1 MDLPIVLNGGC
12 VPSRR
17 KARDG
22 ADVKI
27 GILGTGGMAA
37 ALGGAW
43 TAAGHEVVIGG
54 RNQVRAEQT
63 AGRIG
68 AAGYGSLA
76 DAAGHGD
83 VILVAV
89 PAVEAPQLVGGL
101 AGCLAGRT
109 VIDCTNP
116 VVPTSDGL
124 MLNTGGTTS
133 VARQLA
139 AAAPDAHVVKAFN
152 LCHASIWTLCP
163 PTFEDVPLAVPYCA
177 DHAEA
182 GHRVGDPHQLDR
194 LHAGAVRR
202 AGAGGVPGG
211 DSGAGDRAVVGGPA
225 AAPRVPLP
233 GRDAWLSLS
242 STADSGRRPVPGS
255 GIRERPPHRAPR
267 RTSAHAAVRAS
278 RSAAASFAARDDHD
292 LRLEY
297 SSTRGPNRPFRA
309 AFIPALKGGALAR
322 S

>member
-1 MDLPIVLNGGC
+1 MDLPIVRNGGC

-43 TAAGHEVVIGG
+43 TAAGHDVVIGG

-63 AGRIG
+63 AGRIA
-68 AAGYGSLA
+68 AAGHGSLA
-76 DAAGHGD
+76 DATGHGD
-83 VILVAV
+83 VIVVAV
-89 PAVEAPQLVGGL
+89 PAAQAPQLVGGL
-101 AGCLAGRT
+101 AGSLATRT

-116 VVPTSDGL
+116 VVPTSEGL

-152 LCHASIWTLCP
+152 LAHVSIWTLRP

-182 GHRVGDPHQLDR
+182 AAATETLISSIGCTPAPCGGLDR
-194 LHAGAVRR
+194 AAYLEATAALAIGLWWAGQQ
-202 AGAGGVPGG
+202 P
-211 DSGAGDRAVVGGPA
+211 
-225 AAPRVPLP
+225 
-233 GRDAWLSLS
+233 
-242 STADSGRRPVPGS
+242 
-255 GIRERPPHRAPR
+255 
-267 RTSAHAAVRAS
+267 
-278 RSAAASFAARDDHD
+278 
-292 LRLEY
+292 
-297 SSTRGPNRPFRA
+297 RA
-309 AFIPALKGGALAR
+309 AFPSLTDTHR
-322 S
+322 

>member
-89 PAVEAPQLVGGL
+89 PAAEAPQLVGGL

-182 GHRVGDPHQLDR
+182 ATASETLISSIGCTPAPCGGLARAAYLEATAALAIGLWW
-194 LHAGAVRR
+194 AGQQPRR
-202 AGAGGVPGG
+202 AFP
-211 DSGAGDRAVVGGPA
+211 
-225 AAPRVPLP
+225 
-233 GRDAWLSLS
+233 SLAE
-242 STADSGRRPVPGS
+242 THG
-255 GIRERPPHRAPR
+255 
-267 RTSAHAAVRAS
+267 
-278 RSAAASFAARDDHD
+278 
-292 LRLEY
+292 
-297 SSTRGPNRPFRA
+297 
-309 AFIPALKGGALAR
+309 
-322 S
+322 